1 MFALVSA
8 YAVSLGKV
16 LVKKKEM
23 LVSVTVL
30 FLKKEINEQG
40 KRSHTMENKGRYYSK
55 ILLLVSFCFS

>member
-16 LVKKKEM
+16 LVKKKGNA
-23 LVSVTVL
+23 SFSDSTV
-30 FLKKEINEQG
+30 FKKEINEQG

-55 ILLLVSFCFS
+55 ILLMVSFCFS

>member
-30 FLKKEINEQG
+30 FFKK
-40 KRSHTMENKGRYYSK
+40 KLMNKGKDLIQWRTKGDTTVKSY
-55 ILLLVSFCFS
+55 LW